1 MSITTERPPRQQPPA
16 PPGGPRIV
24 RVQVTQ
30 SDILLGEAG
39 SSVKC
44 PVARAMTRALKEPVY
59 VFTSYATRKSA
70 VEFPPAP
77 DSLEWKLPAHVRLAV
92 FNFDNFGCMLPVAF
106 RVEVM

>member
-1 MSITTERPPRQQPPA
+1 MSITTERPPRQQPPILGA
-16 PPGGPRIV
+16 PRIV

-30 SDILLGEAG
+30 SDILLGEQG

-70 VEFPPAP
+70 VEFPPRP

-106 RVEVM
+106 RVEVI